1 MAIPRVLDGFDVA
14 AAVARMLDDENL
26 WWQSFG
32 LFIEHYADWL
42 QEWEISRVNLVDER
56 KKVHS
61 LRSAAANIGAVRLAA
76 AAEALEDAL
85 AGQSCPPAVTEGL
98 RLALREAFL
107 RTWRVAEAAWLEVQ
121 TGN

>member
-1 MAIPRVLDGFDVA
+1 MAIPRVLEGFNVA

-42 QEWEISRVNLVDER
+42 QEWETSRSNLVDER

-85 AGQSCPPAVTEGL
+85 VGQVFPAAVTEGL
-98 RLALREAFL
+98 RLALREAYR
-107 RTWRVAEAAWLEVQ
+107 RTWSIAEAAWLEVQ